1 MYWFSRVRKNA
12 ELNRKTHQEYMTQ
25 RALWLEGVHY
35 CLNVIL
41 RLKIICSRIFV
52 KCIKVEQTF
61 RNFTAEW
68 ILAVTMARN
77 ISEEH
82 TRSLNSESLHIKK
95 SKRQYEV
102 HRHKFNRIY
111 RVHMMRTIKLSSEKH
126 NKCLRNDKPYSHCS
140 FISFCFLYFE
150 VLLLD
155 V

>member
-1 MYWFSRVRKNA
+1 M
-12 ELNRKTHQEYMTQ
+12 
-25 RALWLEGVHY
+25 
-35 CLNVIL
+35 
-41 RLKIICSRIFV
+41 

-82 TRSLNSESLHIKK
+82 TRSLNSESLHVKK

-111 RVHMMRTIKLSSEKH
+111 RVNDH
-126 NKCLRNDKPYSHCS
+126 NY
-140 FISFCFLYFE
+140 
-150 VLLLD
+150 
-155 V
+155 